1 MTNVGSML
9 VYGVGEKMTRRLAGV
24 VIGCQSLVVFFG
36 TLVAFQLGRANGEA
50 SHSAYLI
57 VGLILMAACILA
69 AGSLRRPWGVTLG
82 WLLQLA
88 TLASALIVPMM
99 LVVGV
104 IFLALWMTA
113 LVQGRKMDRLS
124 ADWAAAPPNEQERA

>member
-1 MTNVGSML
+1 ML
-9 VYGVGEKMTRRLAGV
+9 VYGVGEKMTRRLAAV

-36 TLVAFQLGRANGEA
+36 ALVAFQLGRTNGEA
-50 SHSAYLI
+50 GHSAYLI
-57 VGLILMAACILA
+57 VGLVLMIACIVA

-124 ADWAAAPPNEQERA
+124 ADWAAAHPNEQERA